1 MLFAARLFSIILFA
15 ATVASASDLGDGM
28 QLYFSGDFQNSH
40 AVLTK
45 LVSQGD
51 VDPRT
56 HFFRG
61 LTNRRLGDN
70 KAAAM
75 DFGKGAALELTGDA
89 KGVGESLQRVQGMD
103 RLVLE
108 KHRTMARLA
117 ARHRAQPTAPAPIVI
132 AATREVKLVTAPP
145 TKTDVPVFRL
155 ASEIPFR
162 QPSAAVA
169 EGIPATGPIPPAPN
183 RSTAMDEQPVGT
195 GVATAETNADFDPFA
210 DVDVD
215 DEASASTDAK
225 PQQSD
230 GSVLGA
236 VFRAF
241 GNAVVGGSADEAPA
255 AAEADETDE
264 VDPFGDDSFDMG
276 DEDEDPFGD
285 F

>member
-1 MLFAARLFSIILFA
+1 MFFAARLFSIILFA

-70 KAAAM
+70 KAAAI
-75 DFGKGAALELTGDA
+75 DFGKGAALELTSDA

-117 ARHRAQPTAPAPIVI
+117 ARHRAQPLAPVPIVI
-132 AATREVKLVTAPP
+132 AATREVKLVTTPP
-145 TKTDVPVFRL
+145 TQLDIPVFRL

-162 QPSAAVA
+162 QPSTAVA
-169 EGIPATGPIPPAPN
+169 EGIPATGPLPPAPN
-183 RSTAMDEQPVGT
+183 QSTAMNEQPVGT
-195 GVATAETNADFDPFA
+195 GVATAETDADFDPFA
-210 DVDVD
+210 DVSD
-215 DEASASTDAK
+215 DSASNDAK
-225 PQQSD
+225 SQQSD

-255 AAEADETDE
+255 AAEADAADE